1 MNRIDGKVA
10 VVTGGTQGVG
20 AAIARLFAKAGAAG
34 IARAVLWVASNDSGM
49 MTGSVIQFDQSVWGG
64 YDGQAPGT
72 GGTADPIAPCDQSR
86 SRD

>member
-20 AAIARLFAKAGAAG
+20 AATLPFGRLLEPAEV
-34 IARAVLWVASNDSGM
+34 ARAVLWVASNDSGM

-64 YDGQAPGT
+64 YDGQAPVPAEPLT
-72 GGTADPIAPCDQSR
+72 P
-86 SRD
+86 

>member
-64 YDGQAPGT
+64 YDGQAPALAEPLT
-72 GGTADPIAPCDQSR
+72 P
-86 SRD
+86 

>member
-20 AAIARLFAKAGAAG
+20 AAIARLFAKAGAAE

-64 YDGQAPGT
+64 YDSQAP
-72 GGTADPIAPCDQSR
+72 APAEPLTP
-86 SRD
+86 

>member
-34 IARAVLWVASNDSGM
+34 IVIVGRDVSKGQRAADGIAAENDVPVAVVGADLGVVEDVRRVMAETDARF
-49 MTGSVIQFDQSVWGG
+49 GSVSL
-64 YDGQAPGT
+64 
-72 GGTADPIAPCDQSR
+72 
-86 SRD
+86 